1 MEKRMRILYCL
12 AMIQSV
18 GGGSYR
24 LYETKSHV
32 KVVELAKEK
41 YIWLLAPG
49 IGEILVLTTAS
60 HRVKNVLSV
69 GNYRMYKVKNEPD
82 FTDLL
87 HLELF
92 VGNSV
97 WQGYLLP
104 TGLPTNAKKRRRI
117 IPTKEIIMKATL

>member
-1 MEKRMRILYCL
+1 
-12 AMIQSV
+12 MIQST
-18 GGGSYR
+18 GHGSYR

-32 KVVELAKEK
+32 KIVELGKDK

-49 IGEILVLTTAS
+49 IGEIIVLTTAV
-60 HRVKNVLSV
+60 HKIKNFLSI
-69 GNYRMYKVKNEPD
+69 GNYRLYKVKDEPD

-92 VGNSV
+92 IGDSI

-104 TGLPTNAKKRRRI
+104 TGLPTTTKKRRRI
-117 IPTKEIIMKATL
+117 IPTNEIITKVTL